1 MYGRMGCFDFRKEL
15 GLSFLLLCFLLVF
28 NASCLHGSFLFF
40 LFFFAFFFLF
50 YPLMPSHKYEKEKK
64 NVLFF

>member
-40 LFFFAFFFLF
+40 LFFFRLFFF
-50 YPLMPSHKYEKEKK
+50 
-64 NVLFF
+64 FFIR